1 MTWKQIRRVAGPPLA
16 AVGLAVLVASLV
28 LAVSGAD
35 PLAAFGNV
43 IEYGTRLETLIEAL
57 NRAAPLYLSGIAFAV
72 AMRINLFQI
81 GVEGQYILAAF
92 LAAYVGAGVGSL
104 FPPLHVAVILATAM
118 AVGAAWAG
126 LAGWMKVTRNVHE
139 VISTIML
146 NAVAVAG
153 VVSYLLGRWKIESAN
168 LDTRLGDIAP
178 SGWFPSLNPLIELF
192 TREIRRVDLTAF
204 ILVAALVGAAYHLII
219 NRTRLGYDLR
229 ATGANPWAAEASG
242 VPPKRTIMLAMLL
255 SGAVAG
261 LVGMADLLGD
271 QHFYSLRFPQG
282 LGFTGIAVALLGRN
296 HAAGAAFA
304 ALAFGWLERASGV
317 LEVRGDAPREIV
329 TIMVGVIILFAVVA
343 YALAQRRARIAA
355 AAAAA
360 AQVGEAAPAGAAPG
374 GRGGEESEP

>member
-92 LAAYVGAGVGSL
+92 LAAYVGAGVCSL

-178 SGWFPSLNPLIELF
+178 SRSTCPSTWRS
-192 TREIRRVDLTAF
+192 TR
-204 ILVAALVGAAYHLII
+204 
-219 NRTRLGYDLR
+219 
-229 ATGANPWAAEASG
+229 
-242 VPPKRTIMLAMLL
+242 
-255 SGAVAG
+255 
-261 LVGMADLLGD
+261 
-271 QHFYSLRFPQG
+271 
-282 LGFTGIAVALLGRN
+282 
-296 HAAGAAFA
+296 
-304 ALAFGWLERASGV
+304 
-317 LEVRGDAPREIV
+317 
-329 TIMVGVIILFAVVA
+329 
-343 YALAQRRARIAA
+343 
-355 AAAAA
+355 
-360 AQVGEAAPAGAAPG
+360 
-374 GRGGEESEP
+374 

>member
-104 FPPLHVAVILATAM
+104 FPPLHVAVILVTAM

-192 TREIRRVDLTAF
+192 TREIRRVELTAF

-296 HAAGAAFA
+296 HAVGAAFA

-374 GRGGEESEP
+374 GRGGEEAEP